1 MFPSSDDVFYIF
13 IKIQLYGCF
22 NQHGPVYSALQI
34 HISIENI
41 PVLKKR
47 HDTDTVSV
55 KRDRHSKDCKYRAR
69 DRRIC
74 AVKYKFSLHFRR
86 KYMPQKTKCPGF
98 DKRYGFLCTWMSDK
112 CFPPVN
118 LVTKRI
124 LLSGEILQ
132 ICGDLHDPSID
143 CFYFVPDPSGFIPQ
157 IIKQILKFLCCL
169 LPFAFFLDIRI

>member
-22 NQHGPVYSALQI
+22 NQHDPVYSALQI

-74 AVKYKFSLHFRR
+74 AVKYAIKDE
-86 KYMPQKTKCPGF
+86 MPWF
-98 DKRYGFLCTWMSDK
+98 
-112 CFPPVN
+112 
-118 LVTKRI
+118 
-124 LLSGEILQ
+124 
-132 ICGDLHDPSID
+132 
-143 CFYFVPDPSGFIPQ
+143 
-157 IIKQILKFLCCL
+157 
-169 LPFAFFLDIRI
+169 